1 MSRLKLFF
9 ISIFMVMFFCT
20 AAAAAGAIKICEE
33 DAAKIAMSHYI
44 KNFSTMLANPNV
56 KVIVE
61 NVSAARI
68 GGINGTVDMF
78 HVKLSKYNKN
88 PFLKISDFFMYEIDS
103 ATAIIVGIQNLE
115 NVNGVMKISA
125 FKAISDPA
133 LLSGP
138 VDYEKFAA
146 LLCVYCDD
154 ILEALKSSGDESQ
167 AFKNIDSILSGI
179 STYEPS
185 LLPAVEKFSRG
196 YRTIRLVK

>member
-9 ISIFMVMFFCT
+9 VSILMVMLVGSAAN
-20 AAAAAGAIKICEE
+20 AAAVIKICEE

-61 NVSAARI
+61 NVSTSKI

-78 HVKLSKYNKN
+78 HVKLSKFNKN
-88 PFLKISDFFMYEIDS
+88 PFLKISEFFMYEIDS
-103 ATAIIVGIQNLE
+103 ATAIIVGIKNLE
-115 NVNGVMKISA
+115 NVNGVMKTSA
-125 FKAISDPA
+125 FKTISDPK

-146 LLCVYCDD
+146 LLCVCGDD
-154 ILEALKSSGDESQ
+154 ILEALKNAGDESP
-167 AFKNIDSILSGI
+167 AFKNIETILSGI
-179 STYEPS
+179 SMYEPS
-185 LLPAVEKFSRG
+185 LLSAVNKFSRG
-196 YRTIRLVK
+196 YKTIMLVK